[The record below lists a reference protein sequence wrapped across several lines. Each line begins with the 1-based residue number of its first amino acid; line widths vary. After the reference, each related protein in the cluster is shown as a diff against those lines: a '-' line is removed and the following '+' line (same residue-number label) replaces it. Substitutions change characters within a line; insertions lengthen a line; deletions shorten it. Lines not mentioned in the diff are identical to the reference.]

1 MRNQTLKSRH
11 WIVDSKCLTLNLA
24 FPQGLFLKLAE
35 EGAVDEELFV
45 NPEVKFQTPNTKQQ
59 TTNNKQQTTDAV
71 DQRSL
76 KPKPR
81 IMNGQIQDWNNKSTE
96 LEA

>member
-1 MRNQTLKSRH
+1 MRNQTLKPRH
-11 WIVDSKCLTLNLA
+11 WIVDSERLTLNLA

-45 NPEVKFQTPNTKQQ
+45 NPEVKFQAPNTKHQTPCAMHQTTNNKQQ
-59 TTNNKQQTTDAV
+59 TTNNKQQTT
-71 DQRSL
+71 
-76 KPKPR
+76 
-81 IMNGQIQDWNNKSTE
+81 NNRCCRSTE